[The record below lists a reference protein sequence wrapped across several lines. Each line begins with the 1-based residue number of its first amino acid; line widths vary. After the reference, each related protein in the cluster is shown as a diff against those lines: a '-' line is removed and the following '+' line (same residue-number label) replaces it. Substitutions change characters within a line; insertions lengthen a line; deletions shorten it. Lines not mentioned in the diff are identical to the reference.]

1 MKVKK
6 IVRALAVLFIAVWF
20 GCSAAGPKKTEP
32 LTTGPLIQPPKLN
45 LPADATMY
53 QALAVIEHYGRQS
66 QQHILYREYQKRTGG
81 KSGSISS
88 WSPDWF
94 YDSYVLDLN
103 EKGYWATVTYGTA
116 RDARDRDERIERL
129 MQGVPVDVIDMRLK
143 FPSGE
148 TYLLGDSEA
157 DGVLDFARKAGQKPN
172 TAMNDQNLERLKQLQ
187 EKYAWIL
194 ALIKRNFRKIKNK
207 KN

>member
-6 IVRALAVLFIAVWF
+6 IVRALAVLLIAVWV
-20 GCSAAGPKKTEP
+20 GCSTAGPKKTEP
-32 LTTGPLIQPPKLN
+32 LTTGPSIQPPKLD
-45 LPADATMY
+45 LPADITMY
-53 QALAVIEHYGRQS
+53 RALAVIEHYGRQS
-66 QQHILYREYQKRTGG
+66 QQHILYREYQQRTGG
-81 KSGSISS
+81 KGGDVSS

-103 EKGYWATVTYGTA
+103 EQGYWATVTYSTA
-116 RDARDRDERIERL
+116 RDARDRDERIDRL

-143 FPSGE
+143 FPSGD

-157 DGVLDFARKAGQKPN
+157 DGVLDFARKAGQKPD
-172 TAMNDQNLERLKQLQ
+172 TAPNSQDLERLKWLQ

-194 ALIKRNFRKIKNK
+194 GVIKRNYRKINK
-207 KN
+207 